1 MRHLNLPEEE
11 RNERGVKH
19 VEVEPTHE
27 QPQGVFPPARRL
39 TDSDPR
45 PIVDLTKAS
54 TLLPTTERSMD
65 RCSLGEAPRDET
77 HDEQGTAQ
85 SRRAGIVI
93 GLVGLLMMTLSI
105 LDGWTPWSL

>member
-19 VEVEPTHE
+19 VEVELTHK

-65 RCSLGEAPRDET
+65 RCSPGEAPRDET